1 MPCYKIALT
10 KESELLIEYSSD
22 DGVPRY
28 LYSSETGA
36 PIVTDCLPKDF
47 NNIIITI
54 NHYQLIAALKAMARD
69 APGDYSGG

>member
-10 KESELLIEYSSD
+10 KWNELLIEYSD
-22 DGVPRY
+22 DGVARY
-28 LYSSETGA
+28 IYSSETGA
-36 PIVTDCLPKDF
+36 PVMTECLPGDF
-47 NNIIITI
+47 DSIVVTI